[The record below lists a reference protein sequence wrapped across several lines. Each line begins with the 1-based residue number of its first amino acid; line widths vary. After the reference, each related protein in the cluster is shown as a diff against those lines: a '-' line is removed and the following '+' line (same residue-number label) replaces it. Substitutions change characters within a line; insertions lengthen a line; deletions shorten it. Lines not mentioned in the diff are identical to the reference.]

1 MKNLRVG
8 IAQITSID
16 DVDANLKMILDLL
29 SAVNP
34 GEVDVVF
41 FPENCLYMRLKEG
54 ESVKGLQASDSAFQK
69 IADWAKHSRCA
80 VHLGSV
86 PLVQGAQ
93 LYNASMWIDA
103 QGQIQ
108 PSYTKTHLFDIEL
121 EGQRPIRESD
131 VFAHGSGPRTLNVGE
146 WRLGQS
152 ICYDVRFSELFH
164 AYAEEGVEVILVP
177 SAFLVK
183 TGQAHWEILLRA
195 RAIESQCYIIAS
207 AQSGQHRSPRGQR
220 ETYGHSLIVDPW
232 GQKILE
238 ILDSPKLQ
246 IAELA
251 LREIQKVRQQI
262 PMKNHRRGP
271 FRASRP

>member
-16 DVDANLKMILDLL
+16 DVDANLKTILDLL
-29 SAVNP
+29 GSLRP

-54 ESVKGLQASDSAFQK
+54 EAVKGFQSSDPAFQK
-69 IADWAKHSRCA
+69 IADWAKSSRCS

-86 PLVQGAQ
+86 PLMQGAQ
-93 LYNASMWIDA
+93 LYNASIWIDA
-103 QGQIQ
+103 LGQIQ

-131 VFAHGSGPRTLNVGE
+131 VFAHGSGPQTLNVGE

-152 ICYDVRFSELFH
+152 ICYDVRFSELYQ

-183 TGQAHWEILLRA
+183 TGQAHWEVLLRA

-207 AQSGQHRSPRGQR
+207 AQSGLHRSPRGQR

-232 GQKILE
+232 GHKILE
-238 ILDSPKLQ
+238 ILESPKLQ
-246 IAELA
+246 IAELT
-251 LREIQKVRQQI
+251 LSEIQKVRQQI